1 MTGCLRRR
9 TRHKSSLSEPRMQLV
24 VMAAVL
30 AMTWADQPCSFTC
43 RPTPTTIAVK
53 SCVRTESINTTM
65 CEGQC
70 YQEVSTAPRLNPQ
83 PHPPTCVCW
92 PTTIQGKDSKQ
103 RRRPRLMS
111 FGRQDPMDLGERPQ
125 QYTCSGDWDYEVK
138 HFEGCLEGVLYPVA
152 RSCKCSLCQSS
163 NTDCQRVLWDV
174 C

>member
-1 MTGCLRRR
+1 MTGCLGRR
-9 TRHKSSLSEPRMQLV
+9 TLHKSSLSEPRMQLV

-70 YQEVSTAPRLNPQ
+70 YQE
-83 PHPPTCVCW
+83 
-92 PTTIQGKDSKQ
+92 
-103 RRRPRLMS
+103 
-111 FGRQDPMDLGERPQ
+111 DPMDPGERPQ

-163 NTDCQRVLWDV
+163 NTDCQRVLRDV